1 MDAVRVLWLAI
12 GFGAAVVCA
21 DPPPRV
27 DVQGDPLPAGAIAR
41 LGTERFVTRIHPTS
55 LAFTFDGALLAA
67 ADYFDA
73 YLWDAATGKRL
84 LHLPN
89 GGGRVALSPDGGWL
103 ASGNYYA
110 IPSRPMRL
118 WDVRAKQPIPF
129 ETRDIPA
136 VFGFSPD
143 GKTLAISFEK
153 SMDVHLYD
161 VGSWKLR
168 QKLFGPEAARC
179 DDLAFSPDSRML
191 AVGHT
196 SARNNR
202 SVGVVSL
209 WDLAKK
215 ERREFLASNVDVK
228 QLAFVLEQKVLF
240 AMSEGRANGWQLDT
254 GKITRWTGDFL
265 LGGLSFD
272 ATGKVAAVAGRS
284 ALVEFDSYNL
294 IHAFNK
300 KLDSVSSMTLSA
312 NGKKL
317 AIVPYGNGPTVPIQ
331 VWDTET
337 RKPIARGAG
346 HTGPLHAIAFSPDS
360 RRLVTVSNQDGTF
373 TVWDAPSAKKVVAT
387 AFREARTDPHTNWIG
402 RRSVQIMDHGRTL
415 ILSGQRWDVANEKPT
430 RVDLPLPRE
439 IPNANLTTLAPT
451 GKWAV
456 TLIPD
461 EPAAGGVVR
470 HRAAFWDVATAKVGL
485 ELKPTKRQPGDQ
497 VEEFLRFWAFA
508 NTSPLACFSRDHSN
522 GPATVI
528 AEKNRLEVW
537 DLATQ
542 KRKIAMAR
550 GPENL
555 RVVAFSPDDR
565 LLAVFAH
572 YEPRL
577 EMVDLR
583 FERKIWR
590 TTWPAGDPNHTGRDI
605 VFAPHG
611 HWIAAMSSEWQVQLL
626 ETWTGGVIAQYEGHL
641 RPINALAFAPDG
653 RTFATASDD
662 TTALLWSA
670 LPPARPLPERWKD
683 DDHLW
688 KELASATPAAY
699 RIIGPL
705 VANPERALTLF
716 EKRLQPEPPIDHQAI
731 QKDLKR
737 LASDVFIERESAMK
751 RLRSLGRHALPAL
764 QETLK
769 GAPPLEVKR
778 RLDELNESLD
788 LRPAPD
794 ELRALRSI
802 LVLEL
807 IGTEQART
815 LLRRL
820 TKGQAEAE
828 STRQAR
834 ASLARVQ

>member
-1 MDAVRVLWLAI
+1 MDALRFTCLAL
-12 GFGAAVVCA
+12 GLSATLVYA

-27 DVQGDPLPAGAIAR
+27 DALGDPLPPGAVAR
-41 LGTERFVTRIHPTS
+41 LGAERFVTRDQPPS
-55 LAFTFDGALLAA
+55 LAFTFDGTLLAG

-73 YLWDAATGKRL
+73 YLWDAGTGKRL
-84 LHLPN
+84 MHLPN
-89 GGGRVALSPDGGWL
+89 GGGRVALSADGSWL
-103 ASGNYYA
+103 ASGNFNA

-118 WDVRAKQPIPF
+118 WNVRTKQPVDFVCP
-129 ETRDIPA
+129 EGAA

-143 GKTLAISFEK
+143 GKTLALSFEK

-161 VGSWKLR
+161 VGTWKLR
-168 QKLFGPEAARC
+168 HKLAGPEAARC
-179 DDLAFSPDSRML
+179 DDLAFSPDGRML
-191 AVGHT
+191 AVGHM
-196 SARNNR
+196 SARGNR
-202 SVGVVSL
+202 SAGVVSL
-209 WDLAKK
+209 WDLGKQ
-215 ERREFLASNVDVK
+215 ERREFLASHADVK

-254 GKITRWTGDFL
+254 GKTTPWTGEFWL
-265 LGGLSFD
+265 HGVSFD
-272 ATGKVAAVAGRS
+272 AVGKTATFPS
-284 ALVEFDSYNL
+284 QTALADFTSKRL
-294 IHAFNK
+294 IHAFGEK
-300 KLDSVSSMTLSA
+300 DAVASMTLSG

-317 AIVPYGNGPTVPIQ
+317 AVVSYPRSRSATLQ
-331 VWDTET
+331 VWDVET
-337 RKPIARGAG
+337 RKPIARGLG
-346 HTGPLHAIAFSPDS
+346 HSGALHAIAFSPDG

-373 TVWDAPSAKKVVAT
+373 IVWDSPSAKKVAAA
-387 AFREARTDPHTNWIG
+387 AFRDAKADPHNHWIG
-402 RRSVQIMDHGRTL
+402 RRSVQVMDGGRTL
-415 ILSGQRWDVANEKPT
+415 ILSGQRWDLANEKLAH
-430 RVDLPLPRE
+430 RDLLHLPE
-439 IPNANLTTLAPT
+439 VANAHLTTLAPA

-456 TLIPD
+456 TLIPG

-470 HRAAFWDVATAKVGL
+470 HRAVFWEVAPPKVGL
-485 ELKPTKRQPGDQ
+485 ELKPTKRQPGDE

-508 NTSPLACFSRDHSN
+508 NNAPLACFSRDYSN

-528 AEKNRLEVW
+528 AEKSRLEVW

-550 GPENL
+550 GHENL
-555 RVVAFSPDDR
+555 RALAFSPDDR
-565 LLAVFAH
+565 LLAVFAL

-605 VFAPHG
+605 AFAPHG
-611 HWIAAMSSEWQVQLL
+611 HWIAAMSTERQVQLL
-626 ETWTGGVIAQYEGHL
+626 ETWTGGVIAQFDGHL

-653 RTFATASDD
+653 KTFATASDD

-670 LPPARPLPERWKD
+670 LPPALPLPERWKD

-688 KELASATPAAY
+688 QELSAATPAAY
-699 RIIGPL
+699 KVIGPL
-705 VANPERALTLF
+705 IANPQRALALF
-716 EKRLQPEPPIDHQAI
+716 EKRLQAVPVIDQQAI

-737 LASDVFIERESAMK
+737 LASEVFVERESAMK

-794 ELRALRSI
+794 ELRALRAI

-807 IGTEQART
+807 IGTDEARV

-820 TKGQAEAE
+820 TKGEAEAE
-828 STRQAR
+828 VTRQAH
-834 ASLARVQ
+834 AVLARLK